1 MGRLCNLSQ
10 AFPELKLALAGGY
23 TVTRAEWSV
32 GGVRRKP
39 RRMTVRQGGE
49 AQTEWLELLALAEEL
64 LEENEG
70 VALAP
75 ELAFPERTLPGALT
89 VVSDASGVDGVGG
102 YVFDPAQPGRAW
114 VISEKWPP
122 EIQRALDRAA
132 KEDTDESRAADAE
145 APRLSMPAAELFGQ
159 WAVAAAAAE
168 ARGGPP
174 TAVTAVG
181 DCEPAAGALNAAASG
196 NAQMRALLAGARG
209 LCQQWLA
216 VHVPR
221 EWNQDADR
229 LSHPAQL
236 ESVLISAQAAEVD
249 ATHVAIPEHCW
260 EVLRRAPPHGAAA
273 RPPRKKRKGAAGRGQ
288 PPPARNPRLASEGS
302 T

>member
-64 LEENEG
+64 LEKNEG

-102 YVFDPAQPGRAW
+102 YGGKSFRIGGATDWRAVLGESKAERIIRQRGRWDSDIHKIYERALAHEHLSGSAAVGGASGAELEALCAGWAQP
-114 VISEKWPP
+114 
-122 EIQRALDRAA
+122 
-132 KEDTDESRAADAE
+132 
-145 APRLSMPAAELFGQ
+145 
-159 WAVAAAAAE
+159 
-168 ARGGPP
+168 
-174 TAVTAVG
+174 
-181 DCEPAAGALNAAASG
+181 
-196 NAQMRALLAGARG
+196 
-209 LCQQWLA
+209 
-216 VHVPR
+216 
-221 EWNQDADR
+221 
-229 LSHPAQL
+229 
-236 ESVLISAQAAEVD
+236 
-249 ATHVAIPEHCW
+249 ATF
-260 EVLRRAPPHGAAA
+260 R
-273 RPPRKKRKGAAGRGQ
+273 
-288 PPPARNPRLASEGS
+288 
-302 T
+302 